1 MDNELVWLLLI
12 YDKSGR
18 ELYHRILLSFFV
30 VEIMT
35 IHVQESIEKLNL
47 HMVISPEQRK
57 IIKFCGIILFY
68 FYHRST

>member
-18 ELYHRILLSFFV
+18 ELHHRVLLSFFV

-35 IHVQESIEKLNL
+35 IHVQESIAKLNIQ
-47 HMVISPEQRK
+47 MVISPEQRK
-57 IIKFCGIILFY
+57 ITNFCGIILFH